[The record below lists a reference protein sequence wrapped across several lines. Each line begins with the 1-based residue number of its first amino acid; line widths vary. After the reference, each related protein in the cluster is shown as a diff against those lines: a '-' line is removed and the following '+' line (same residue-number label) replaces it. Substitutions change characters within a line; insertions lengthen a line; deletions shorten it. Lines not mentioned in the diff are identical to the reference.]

1 MGRIFRWILVAIK
14 YIAPVVIRVFWV
26 MARLVI
32 TTALAFWTGVPVAVT
47 RMVRTWME
55 QAWQSGIPTEYDTIL
70 HWVFIIVAYVM
81 IFAGWIGF
89 SYLTVFLLKW
99 LL

>member
-1 MGRIFRWILVAIK
+1 MGRAFLWLLIAIK
-14 YIAPVVIRVFWV
+14 YIAPVVMRVFWF
-26 MARLVI
+26 MFKLI
-32 TTALAFWTGVPVAVT
+32 LTTVLAFWTGVPVAVT
-47 RMVRTWME
+47 RIVHSWME
-55 QAWQSGIPTEYDTIL
+55 QAWNMGIPTEYDTIL

-89 SYLTVFLLKW
+89 SYLTVFLLRW